1 MQGGESTQSVVST
14 EAAPGTSAWLVP
26 AAVIASVAS
35 CVASGFLSYAMAA
48 AALGR
53 HPLLWVGG
61 LASGPGN
68 LALAVGGVL
77 LAGAVFGIVCG
88 GIALAERRHRRI
100 AALLAILLGVAS
112 LLLAGGAVAY
122 AAYDLWTGSPH
133 PADARLIDTFSQHRA
148 QFDEAVAAF
157 TADGSVDPNLLHSIG
172 VPAENV
178 FSEDGVVY
186 FDASVYGLATGGSSK
201 GYAYS
206 RDPLPTTPEAE
217 LENADT
223 GLSERGVAYRHIS
236 GPWYLFYEWD

>member
-1 MQGGESTQSVVST
+1 M
-14 EAAPGTSAWLVP
+14 AARAPETWLVP
-26 AAVIASVAS
+26 AAVIASIAAALAS
-35 CVASGFLSYAMAA
+35 VLLSYALAA
-48 AALGR
+48 SALGW
-53 HPLLWVGG
+53 HPLLWVSG

-77 LAGAVFGIVCG
+77 LAGAVFGIACG
-88 GIALAERRHRRI
+88 GIALAEHRHRRT
-100 AALLAILLGVAS
+100 AALFAILLGAAS

-133 PADARLIDTFSQHRA
+133 PADARLIDTFEQHRA
-148 QFDEAVAAF
+148 QFDEAVAEF
-157 TADGSVDPNLLHSIG
+157 KADGSVDPDLLHSIG

-178 FSEDGVVY
+178 FREDGVVY

-206 RDPLPTTPEAE
+206 RSSLPTAPEAE
-217 LENADT
+217 LEDADT
-223 GLSERGVAYRHIS
+223 GLSERGVAYEHIS